1 MTAEGTRGAD
11 TKTSR
16 GHRVV
21 ARARPGRTW
30 ATAPGAGA
38 SPEGSPPLT
47 HRDTPATPVATR
59 TPAPTHRAS
68 SGHPTPSSDPPQAPD
83 TFLQGAGELRTPT
96 QPERRI
102 RDHGIRIAQSRWRY
116 RQRLLLLHW
125 PTVNPIAATSYR

>member
-1 MTAEGTRGAD
+1 MGLVKHFG
-11 TKTSR
+11 R

-59 TPAPTHRAS
+59 TPPLQSCVKRV
-68 SGHPTPSSDPPQAPD
+68 SGPSSKPPQAPD
-83 TFLQGAGELRTPT
+83 TFLRGAGELRTPNHQEGEQQMT
-96 QPERRI
+96 
-102 RDHGIRIAQSRWRY
+102 IAIQI
-116 RQRLLLLHW
+116 
-125 PTVNPIAATSYR
+125 IAALIAIGAAAYTWHLNRRN